1 MQGICDYFPCQTG
14 GEISMRLGRDNS
26 LIARI
31 NTFLYTP
38 AYLLLVGVLT
48 MLANIFSLELIAYT
62 GFLFIAIYICLL
74 GRDLLPLMP
83 LFVCGYISPSL
94 GSNPGIQEETVFSF
108 SRGGLYLAIM
118 LMLVAASLV
127 YRLVTDPDFGG
138 KKFLAR
144 KRELLSGML
153 LLGASYAL
161 SGLGSGRW
169 VDAGWR
175 NLLFAFLQLV
185 AIAGLYYLLSGA
197 VRWDLA
203 PKAYLAWTGVCI
215 GYVLIAEL
223 INIYITGGVIVDGA
237 IFRNNI
243 FTGWGHYNN
252 MGALFT
258 MVIPLPF
265 FLTGRGRYAWFWY
278 VSGIVFY
285 LGLMFTCSRGS
296 MLVGTFIFAA
306 SYILSL
312 LNSRHARRQFGVHG
326 TLIAIAIAA
335 FIMRE
340 QLGYIF
346 HSVKELGISSPV
358 RLEIYRKGL
367 QQFLENPVF
376 GGSFFPV
383 DVNLPSWGTSESFL
397 HLFPPRWHNTLVQVL
412 ATGGLVCFV
421 SYVIHRVQ
429 TIRLFVKQFSWEKLF
444 PALSIAALLLTS
456 MVDCHFF
463 NIGPVLLYSAT
474 LAFTE
479 CRLNK

>member
-1 MQGICDYFPCQTG
+1 MR
-14 GEISMRLGRDNS
+14 ISRDNT
-26 LIARI
+26 IVARI
-31 NTFLYTP
+31 NAFLYTP

-48 MLANIFSLELIAYT
+48 MLSNMFSMELAAYT
-62 GFLFIAIYICLL
+62 GFLLIAIYVCLL

-83 LFVCGYISPSL
+83 LFACGYISPSL
-94 GSNPGIQEETVFSF
+94 GNNPGRNEETVFSF
-108 SRGGLYLAIM
+108 GRGGLYLAIM
-118 LMLVAASLV
+118 LAVVAVCLI

-138 KKFLAR
+138 KKFFAR

-153 LLGASYAL
+153 ILGASYAL

-169 VDAGWR
+169 ADAGWR
-175 NLLFAFLQLV
+175 NLLFAFLQLMS
-185 AIAGLYYLLSGA
+185 IAGLYYLLSGA
-197 VRWDLA
+197 VRWELA
-203 PKAYLAWTGVCI
+203 PKAYLAWTGVCV

-223 INIYITGGVIVDGA
+223 IYVYITGGVIVDGA

-285 LGLMFTCSRGS
+285 LGLILTCSRGS
-296 MLVGTFIFAA
+296 ILVGTFIFAA
-306 SYILSL
+306 SYLLSL

-326 TLIAIAIAA
+326 TLVAIAMVA

-340 QLGYIF
+340 QLDYIF
-346 HSVKELGISSPV
+346 HSVRELGISSPA

-367 QQFLENPVF
+367 LQFWGNPIF
-376 GGSFFPV
+376 GGSFFPEV
-383 DVNLPSWGTSESFL
+383 SGLPSWSTSEGFL
-397 HLFPPRWHNTLVQVL
+397 NLFPPRWHNTFVQVL
-412 ATGGLVCFV
+412 ATGGLVCFAA
-421 SYVIHRVQ
+421 YVTHRVQ
-429 TIRLFVKQFSWEKLF
+429 TIQLFVKKFSWEKLF

-463 NIGPVLLYSAT
+463 NLGPVLLYSAT

-479 CRLNK
+479 FRLNK